1 MSNLNPIYVY
11 LIQNLETSRYKI
23 GISKNPSKRIK
34 QLQTG
39 SGEELK
45 LIHTYESDNARKIE
59 TALHNRYS
67 PQNTYGEWFE
77 ISLLEEVVFI
87 NECTKIDKNIQHLKD
102 QGNIFI

>member
-1 MSNLNPIYVY
+1 MSFIY

-23 GISKNPSKRIK
+23 GISKHPQKRIK

-45 LIHTYESDNARKIE
+45 LIHTYESD
-59 TALHNRYS
+59 TH
-67 PQNTYGEWFE
+67 GEWFD
-77 ISLLEEVVFI
+77 ISLSEEVVLI
-87 NECTKIDKNIQHLKD
+87 SECTKIDKNIKILKD

>member
-1 MSNLNPIYVY
+1 MYVY

-23 GISKNPSKRIK
+23 GVSKNPSKRLK

-45 LIHTYESDNARKIE
+45 LVHTFETNNARKIE
-59 TALHNRYS
+59 SALHRIYM
-67 PQNTYGEWFE
+67 QHKTMGEWFDL
-77 ISLLEEVVFI
+77 SLSEELIFI
-87 NECTKIDKNIQHLKD
+87 KECTQIDKNINILKD

>member
-1 MSNLNPIYVY
+1 MYVY

-23 GISKNPSKRIK
+23 GVSKNPNKRLA

-45 LIHTYESDNARKIE
+45 LIHMFETDNARKIE
-59 TALHNRYS
+59 SALHNIYR
-67 PQNTYGEWFE
+67 QHKTMGEWFDLS
-77 ISLLEEVVFI
+77 ISEEVVFI
-87 NECTKIDKNIQHLKD
+87 NECTKIDENINILKD

>member
-1 MSNLNPIYVY
+1 MSFIY

-23 GISKNPSKRIK
+23 GISKHPQKRIK

-45 LIHTYESDNARKIE
+45 LIHTYESDNVRKIE

-67 PQNTYGEWFE
+67 AQNTHGEWFD
-77 ISLLEEVVFI
+77 ISLSEEVVFI
-87 NECTKIDKNIQHLKD
+87 SECTKIDKNIKILKD